1 MNRDEAAVR
10 EQRAD
15 IEAALVHLRALVA
28 LTARM
33 RDRNHRTVFAL
44 GGIEEP
50 SEYFHPVIGVSTI
63 GALMSR
69 LYSPE
74 GLRRVEAMLAAVD
87 ARALPQGK
95 GTAS

>member
-1 MNRDEAAVR
+1 VTRDEIAVR
-10 EQRAD
+10 EQRTD
-15 IEAALVHLRALVA
+15 IDEALVHLRVLVA

-33 RDRNHRTVFAL
+33 RDRNHRTVFVL

-50 SEYFHPVIGVSTI
+50 SEYFHPVVSVATV

-87 ARALPQGK
+87 ARANGEQR
-95 GTAS
+95 